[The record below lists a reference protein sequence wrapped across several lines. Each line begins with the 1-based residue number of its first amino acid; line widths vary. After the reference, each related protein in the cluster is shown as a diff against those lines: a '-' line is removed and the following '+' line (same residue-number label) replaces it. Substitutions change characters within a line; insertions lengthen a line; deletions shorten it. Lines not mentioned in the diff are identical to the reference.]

1 MGCRDDP
8 LRAPLSHGEP
18 GLPAPIARG
27 YHARVTTAWATSG
40 PVRVLF
46 VANRGEIA
54 ARIERT
60 CERMGIACVVPH
72 RDVDPDLDLLDG
84 AAVVATALR
93 SGADALHPGYGFLAE
108 SAAFA
113 AAVLDAG
120 LRWVGPP
127 PGAIEGLGDKA
138 VARHRAAALGIPVLP
153 GYDGEDQ
160 SDRTLRAEAAR
171 VGYPLLVKPAGGG
184 GGKGMRVVHAAGEL
198 DHALSSARREAGA
211 AFADERLLLERNV
224 APARHVEIQV
234 LFDGAGHGV
243 HLGDRDCSVQRRF
256 QKVLEEAPGPGV
268 GPDLREALGGAALR
282 LASSVGYVSAG
293 TCEFLVDEAGAW
305 WFLEMNT
312 RLQVEHPVTELVTGR
327 DLVGDQIR
335 IAAGELLGFGQGDV
349 RFHGH
354 AVEARLYA
362 EDPALGFLPATG
374 RVEAVRWPAGP
385 GVRLEPGI
393 AAGDEVG
400 GRFDPMLAKIAAWG
414 RGREEALDRLTAA
427 LDATVVLGLTTN
439 LRFLRWLVRSSAVRE
454 GRMRTDTIESNWP
467 PPEGWGPP
475 AVPEAAWRLAAR
487 LLLDA
492 DRHARP
498 GDPWR
503 GGWRPN
509 APAVVRLRC
518 DGDERLVSPSPA
530 PAGTS
535 EITGAVAVSGGTV
548 HLDIEGRSVPF
559 RIAPAP
565 DVDRAARDATHH
577 GLGGDSRITAPM
589 PGRVLA
595 VHVVEAAVVSAGA
608 PIATLEAM
616 KMEHVVA
623 APRPGPVREL
633 LVRAGEQV
641 VAGQLLAV
649 IGRPDGSP
657 PDGSPPD
664 PAAPAGTEA

>member
-1 MGCRDDP
+1 M
-8 LRAPLSHGEP
+8 AN
-18 GLPAPIARG
+18 AR
-27 YHARVTTAWATSG
+27 ATSG
-40 PVRVLF
+40 PIRVLF

-72 RDVDPDLDLLDG
+72 RDVDPGLDLLD
-84 AAVVATALR
+84 ATAVVAAALR

-113 AAVLDAG
+113 TAVLDAG

-127 PGAIEGLGDKA
+127 PGAIRALGDKA
-138 VARHRAAALGIPVLP
+138 SARRRATSLGIPVLP

-160 SDRTLRAEAAR
+160 SDETLRAEAGR

-184 GGKGMRVVHAAGEL
+184 GGKGMRIVHAAGAL
-198 DHALSSARREAGA
+198 DHALTAARREAGA
-211 AFADERLLLERNV
+211 AFGDGRLLLERNV

-256 QKVLEEAPGPGV
+256 QKVLEEAPGPSV
-268 GPDLREALGGAALR
+268 GPALRKALGQAALR
-282 LASSVGYVSAG
+282 LASSVGYTSAG
-293 TCEFLVDEAGAW
+293 TCEFLVDDADAW

-327 DLVGDQIR
+327 DLVADQLR
-335 IAAGELLGFGQGDV
+335 IAAGEPLGFGQGDV
-349 RFHGH
+349 RFDGH
-354 AVEARLYA
+354 AVEVRLYA
-362 EDPALGFLPATG
+362 EDPAVGFLPATG
-374 RVEAVRWPAGP
+374 RVEALRWPAGP
-385 GVRLEPGI
+385 GVRVEPGV
-393 AAGDEVG
+393 AAGGEVA
-400 GRFDPMLAKIAAWG
+400 GRFDPMLAKVAAWG
-414 RGREEALDRLTAA
+414 RAREEALDRLTAA

-439 LRFLRWLVRSSAVRE
+439 LRFLRWLVRSAAVRE
-454 GRMRTDTIESNWP
+454 GRSRTDTIESHWP

-475 AVPEAAWRLAAR
+475 AIPEAAWQLAAR

-492 DRHARP
+492 DQRARP
-498 GDPWR
+498 GDPWC

-509 APAVVRLRC
+509 APAVVRLRS
-518 DGDERLVSPSPA
+518 DGDERSVPVGPVSTGETHVP
-530 PAGTS
+530 
-535 EITGAVAVSGGTV
+535 GAVVVSGGTV

-565 DVDRAARDATHH
+565 DVDRAAREAAHH
-577 GLGGDSRITAPM
+577 GSGGDSRVTAPM
-589 PGRVLA
+589 PGRIIA
-595 VHVVEAAVVSAGA
+595 VHVAEAAAVAAGA

-616 KMEHVVA
+616 KMEHVVS
-623 APRPGPVREL
+623 APRQGPVREL

-641 VAGQLLAV
+641 IAGQLLAV
-649 IGRPDGSP
+649 IGRPDGAVS
-657 PDGSPPD
+657 
-664 PAAPAGTEA
+664 AGEEA